1 MSARTPSAP
10 PPSTPFPEW
19 TARHDQASEA
29 ILRGDWHA
37 AQRLLEQDPPLP
49 DLPPLDPDEARH
61 GGLELR
67 CLAAAMGQAKAPELT
82 EPEGS
87 LRFGYRLTGD
97 PKNRDA
103 RAWPAL
109 AAALAQGQTDPK
121 LTTAFDDL
129 WAVDLQVW
137 QAMERG
143 APHAEVAK
151 LWLASPG
158 RRLLLDPGSLMAD
171 GPVAGVDLGAESLL
185 EAAGVPLTLAA
196 DHEKAWLASGPP
208 AWRALHGVVPGR
220 IQAHWSPHP
229 ADSVGAAFDQLEESP
244 LDQAAAM
251 GWLMRRAASQ
261 RIYEIGSVS
270 GDLRADLPL
279 RLAAA
284 FARPGSR
291 GYEHALYEHATRL
304 LQDVPEPERVRCTY
318 GLARWLGGLLLR
330 SPFLGGDADVL
341 TARLTALPAERPP
354 VGEDVLDPR
363 RLGDD
368 LGTAAFLSAV
378 ANHYAEEPHLL
389 PTPLPIVERLQK
401 LAWSQGRT
409 PGERPDALGW
419 GREDDW
425 PWAARR
431 LCTGLSIG
439 WWAKAPPPVVG
450 EVLDDFTQHPA
461 RRVWIAEA
469 IYQERAEL
477 SPERVGRV
485 LETWRAAEG
494 GPPQALAILA
504 GAVAARLD
512 EPEVPRAL
520 NQARASAPTWQP
532 WLLSAIAGGQRTATA
547 GALAA
552 LTMLLSDPS
561 DRVRLDSAVAAAR
574 LVAADEALRREHAGA
589 LKEIFKDRFFKQNP
603 HFQRELTRLGLDK
616 GR

>member
-37 AQRLLEQDPPLP
+37 AQRLIEQDPPLP

-61 GGLELR
+61 GSLELR
-67 CLAAAMGQAKAPELT
+67 CLAAAMGQGKAPELT

-97 PKNRDA
+97 PRNRDA

-109 AAALAQGQTDPK
+109 AAALAQGQTGPK
-121 LTTAFDDL
+121 LTTDFDDL

-137 QAMERG
+137 QALERG
-143 APHAEVAK
+143 AAPAEVAK

-185 EAAGVPLTLAA
+185 KAAGVPLTLAA

-220 IQAHWSPHP
+220 IQAHWSPDP

-261 RIYEIGSVS
+261 RIYEIGRVS

-318 GLARWLGGLLLR
+318 GLARWLGTLLLR

-341 TARLTALPAERPP
+341 TARLTALPAERLPI
-354 VGEDVLDPR
+354 GEDVLDPR

-378 ANHYAEEPHLL
+378 AGHYAQEPHLL

-409 PGERPDALGW
+409 LGERPDALGW

-439 WWAKAPPPVVG
+439 WWAKAPPSVVG

-469 IYQERAEL
+469 IYRERTGL
-477 SPERVGRV
+477 GSERLDQV
-485 LETWRAAEG
+485 LAAWRATEG
-494 GPPQALAILA
+494 DPPQALAILA
-504 GAVAARLD
+504 AAVAPLLVD
-512 EPEVPRAL
+512 DEVPRAL
-520 NQARASAPTWQP
+520 EQAHASIPTWQP
-532 WLLSAIAGGQRTATA
+532 WLLAALAGGQK
-547 GALAA
+547 AA
-552 LTMLLSDPS
+552 LPGGVAMLMDLLGHSE
-561 DRVRLDSAVAAAR
+561 DRVRLDSAVTVAR
-574 LVAADEALRREHAGA
+574 LVAGDEGLRKAHLGALREV
-589 LKEIFKDRFFKQNP
+589 FKDRFFKQNS
-603 HFQRELTRLGLDK
+603 HFQRELTRLGLA
-616 GR
+616 R